1 MKENPIL
8 DRSIEFALEVIK
20 LYQWL
25 VNEKREYVMSK
36 QLLRSGTSIGAN
48 LKEAN
53 MSISRK
59 EFIAKAQIAL
69 KEASESEYWLEL
81 LLRSGYISESQSL
94 MSEIRTII
102 RILSAI
108 VIKAKEN
115 LKQGT

>member
-20 LYQWL
+20 LYQCL

-48 LKEAN
+48 LKEADLA
-53 MSISRK
+53 ISRK

-69 KEASESEYWLEL
+69 KEAAETEYWLDL
-81 LLRSGYISESQSL
+81 LLRSGYITESQNL
-94 MSEIRTII
+94 ADQIKPII
-102 RILSAI
+102 RILSSI
-108 VIKAKEN
+108 IIKAKEN
-115 LKQGT
+115 LK